1 MQLQLVSLCSKMPGW
16 VSEGFS
22 SYQKRLPGSLSL
34 KTLDIPLQKRAK
46 GADIDKILRK
56 ESKAML
62 AAVGAAH
69 HVVALDVEGQL
80 MNTYELAGAL
90 TSWQS
95 KGQPVSLLIGGPE
108 GLSKECLARADQRW
122 SLSPLTL
129 PHPMVRIVVAEQLY
143 RAWTL
148 QQGHPYHK

>member
-1 MQLQLVSLCSKMPGW
+1 MQLQLVSVCSKMPGW

-46 GADIDKILRK
+46 GADIDKIMRK

-62 AAVGAAH
+62 AVLGASH
-69 HVVALDVEGQL
+69 HVVALDVEGPL
-80 MNTYELAGAL
+80 MNTHELADAL
-90 TSWQS
+90 SCWQS

-108 GLSKECLARADQRW
+108 GLSQECLARADQRW